1 MANFNSDNVVAGA
14 ITDLYDPSHKTLGA
28 VSHARMRKKSMRL
41 QTGATTSSSDTMVL
55 GFFKSADRI
64 YDIRISS
71 NSATATTGAIDL
83 GLYKAALDHLP
94 VAANII
100 DVDLFASALAT
111 TTVMARVDALVEAAT
126 ILDFSR
132 GLTLWEMADL
142 GAATHT
148 VDPMEDWDL
157 VATFTT
163 ALDAAQGYLV
173 EVDYVS
179 FG

>member
-1 MANFNSDNVVAGA
+1 MANFNSDNLTSGA
-14 ITDLYDPSHKTLGA
+14 ITDLYDASDKTSGA
-28 VSHARMRKKSMRL
+28 ISHARLRKKRITL
-41 QTGATTSSSDTMVL
+41 QTGAATSVSDTMVL
-55 GFFKSADRI
+55 GMFKSGDRI
-64 YDIRISS
+64 YDIRIST
-71 NSATATTGAIDL
+71 NSASPSTGAINL

-100 DVDLFASALAT
+100 DVDLFASALVT
-111 TTVMARVDALVEAAT
+111 TTVLARVDALKEAGT

-132 GLTLWEMADL
+132 GLRLWEMADL

-148 VDPMEDWDL
+148 EDPMEDWDL
-157 VATFTT
+157 VATFTA
-163 ALDAAQGYLV
+163 ALNAAQGYLV